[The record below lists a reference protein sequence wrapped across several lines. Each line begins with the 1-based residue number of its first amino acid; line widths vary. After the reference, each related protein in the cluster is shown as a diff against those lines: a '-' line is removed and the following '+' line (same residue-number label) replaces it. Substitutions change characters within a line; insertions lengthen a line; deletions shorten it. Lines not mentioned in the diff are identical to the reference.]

1 MRNNIFT
8 KIIITT
14 LLVTFLTFNVGRV
27 TRVSAVGTVATVAG
41 TALLATGVIYMSY
54 LALTGAEV
62 RLPVADDI
70 ELWLKD
76 IGTKVV
82 QYPSGAAAYQDMY
95 EYYAMKDPIAN
106 VIDGVWSW
114 TQDRLKSFT
123 NDFANTQLI
132 QDIVSYEVELD
143 VLPPALNYDYPFEF
157 TAQNRVLNV
166 NGTIYPDFS
175 DYFPSS
181 YTYDYPSGTRVI
193 LDGNSYFI
201 MFNARTTLTLRN
213 AVRDGIFFVEYNNN
227 GVWTTLNSLDLSIHA
242 DVVEYGIRY
251 YLLPQLPAYISTYPM
266 DWFSSQSAQSTYL
279 GTSIYPRLAD
289 EILYNYNTGETTEI
303 VDRESTEVVNTP
315 QWNDPDNDNRPIVPW
330 VSIPDLPATI
340 DVPSGYTG
348 IDQWGF
354 NLEDLLDNLS
364 DLGESIFDLAVLKEL
379 INSFAGLHGDDYYLY
394 YDNGDT
400 NYYTYY
406 QPTIYEG
413 DYITYNYDISD
424 QDEVMPVNLNEIHL
438 YTDNRYLEQIK
449 HSAIAGSSIVR
460 DFAVFWHD
468 VDPEITYIVLGCCI
482 LVLIGAFTGKLGH
495 S

>member
-1 MRNNIFT
+1 MRNKIFT

-54 LALTGAEV
+54 LALTGAQM
-62 RLPVADDI
+62 RIPVANDI

-82 QYPSGAAAYQDMY
+82 QYPSGSATYKEMY
-95 EYYAMKDPIAN
+95 EYYSIHDPISN

-114 TQDRLKSFT
+114 TEDKLKSFA
-123 NDFANTQLI
+123 NDFADTRIIDN
-132 QDIVSYEVELD
+132 IVSYESSISTYWQAANGYEYDLTVIPDYISGNSDTDTFEYYESIGFSFAAVTGPKYVVAMSDGTVSFSNLVND
-143 VLPPALNYDYPFEF
+143 LEVRNYLTSDNTYM
-157 TAQNRVLNV
+157 AQYY
-166 NGTIYPDFS
+166 NGSAWVDLGNYTG
-175 DYFPSS
+175 SS
-181 YTYDYPSGTRVI
+181 YTITRDSNTYFLNVFAARPYWYVMATSPVSYTVTSSIEYAYPFFPDELIYDSVNDEYLPLVEVSDTQNNLPSWI
-193 LDGNSYFI
+193 
-201 MFNARTTLTLRN
+201 
-213 AVRDGIFFVEYNNN
+213 
-227 GVWTTLNSLDLSIHA
+227 
-242 DVVEYGIRY
+242 
-251 YLLPQLPAYISTYPM
+251 
-266 DWFSSQSAQSTYL
+266 
-279 GTSIYPRLAD
+279 
-289 EILYNYNTGETTEI
+289 
-303 VDRESTEVVNTP
+303 
-315 QWNDPDNDNRPIVPW
+315 DPDNDNRPVIPW
-330 VSIPDLPATI
+330 VPIPDLPTSI

-348 IDQWGF
+348 LDQWGF

-364 DLGESIFDLAVLKEL
+364 ELGESIFDLAVLKEL

-400 NYYTYY
+400 NYFTYY

-413 DYITYNYDISD
+413 DYITYNYDISEHED
-424 QDEVMPVNLNEIHL
+424 VMPVNLNEIQL

-449 HSAIAGSSIVR
+449 ESAVAGSSMLR
-460 DFAVFWHD
+460 DLAVFWHD